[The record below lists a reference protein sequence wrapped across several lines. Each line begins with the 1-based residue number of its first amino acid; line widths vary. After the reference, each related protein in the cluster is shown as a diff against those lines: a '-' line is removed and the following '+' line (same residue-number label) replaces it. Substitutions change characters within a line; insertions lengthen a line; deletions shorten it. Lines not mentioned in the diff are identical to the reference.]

1 MWTQVTAV
9 NWEYNQVPKR
19 QIVTKRCES
28 MKLHEKKKLKN
39 ATGSDARVIVE
50 DIIKCK
56 WSLTVIGL
64 IGDGIYRPGAM
75 VNAVEGLT
83 TKVLNER
90 LSKLQRYRILE
101 RNVFPEKPPRVEYR
115 FSDFGE
121 KFLKIIDA
129 IDDLQQDI
137 EAVAG
142 HTTDLDSQKH

>member
-1 MWTQVTAV
+1 MNLLEKNMSKKTTNPEA
-9 NWEYNQVPKR
+9 R
-19 QIVTKRCES
+19 AIVQ
-28 MKLHEKKKLKN
+28 
-39 ATGSDARVIVE
+39 

-64 IGDGIYRPGAM
+64 IGDGIHRPGAM

-115 FSDFGE
+115 FSDFGK

-129 IDDLQQDI
+129 IDDLQGDI
-137 EAVAG
+137 EEAAG
-142 HTTDLDSQKH
+142 ITSDIDS

>member
-1 MWTQVTAV
+1 
-9 NWEYNQVPKR
+9 
-19 QIVTKRCES
+19 
-28 MKLHEKKKLKN
+28 MKLLEKNNIKKTAGSN
-39 ATGSDARVIVE
+39 ARAIVE

-64 IGDGIYRPGAM
+64 IGDGIHRPGAM

-90 LSKLQRYRILE
+90 LAKLQRYRILE

-137 EAVAG
+137 EAAVG
-142 HTTDLDSQKH
+142 HTTDIDPQGRSY

>member
-1 MWTQVTAV
+1 
-9 NWEYNQVPKR
+9 
-19 QIVTKRCES
+19 
-28 MKLHEKKKLKN
+28 MKLLRKNFSKKS
-39 ATGSDARVIVE
+39 TGFDARGIVE

-64 IGDGIYRPGAM
+64 ISDGIYRPGAM

-115 FSDFGE
+115 FSDFGK

-129 IDDLQQDI
+129 INDLQQDI
-137 EAVAG
+137 ETAAG
-142 HTTDLDSQKH
+142 HTRDSES

>member
-1 MWTQVTAV
+1 M
-9 NWEYNQVPKR
+9 N
-19 QIVTKRCES
+19 
-28 MKLHEKKKLKN
+28 LLEKNNLKI
-39 ATGSDARVIVE
+39 TTSSDARGIVE

-64 IGDGIYRPGAM
+64 ISDGICRPGAM
-75 VNAVEGLT
+75 VNAIEGLT

-101 RNVFPEKPPRVEYR
+101 RTVFPEKPPRVEYR
-115 FSDFGE
+115 FSDFGK

-137 EAVAG
+137 EEAVG
-142 HTTDLDSQKH
+142 HTMGIDSQEQ

>member
-1 MWTQVTAV
+1 
-9 NWEYNQVPKR
+9 
-19 QIVTKRCES
+19 
-28 MKLHEKKKLKN
+28 MKLLEKNNLKKTN
-39 ATGSDARVIVE
+39 NSDARAIVQ

-64 IGDGIYRPGAM
+64 IRDGIYRPGAM

-90 LSKLQRYRILE
+90 LNKLQRYRILE

-121 KFLKIIDA
+121 KFLKIIHA

-137 EAVAG
+137 EMAVG
-142 HTTDLDSQKH
+142 QTIEFDS

>member
-1 MWTQVTAV
+1 MVGSIWYQGTAA
-9 NWEYNQVPKR
+9 NREYNQAPKR
-19 QIVTKRCES
+19 QIVTKWCES
-28 MKLHEKKKLKN
+28 MNLHEKNITKK
-39 ATGSDARVIVE
+39 ATITDARAIVE

-75 VNAVEGLT
+75 VNAVDGLT

-115 FSDFGE
+115 FSEFGE
-121 KFLKIIDA
+121 KFLRIIEA
-129 IDDLQQDI
+129 IDGLQTDI
-137 EAVAG
+137 EAAVG
-142 HTTDLDSQKH
+142 YPKDVD